1 MSLSAVESETLSTL
15 APQCRN
21 QLGRAAWFLSSERYA
36 WKTCTTKFS
45 ASWCDALRQGMETYP
60 CSLSQFVL
68 LSLSMFCGY
77 GFLWWGVRTAPR
89 GGIIQFYYRIE
100 SERRVDTLRFF
111 IDETW
116 QRDSLWRQTWAEIKA
131 RHNLEGRNWKWK
143 AGFSTMLWVCS
154 SNFKVSDML
163 ELTCKRT
170 SRPRKWNKQAMA
182 SQHQGRSCGPKSA
195 FHFLGLACCHTI
207 SDGGMRSLVCT
218 WRKHFWD
225 VVELSSVKIA
235 SKTLYNRTIEEQ
247 TVTDLL
253 LIEVL
258 IWRKDGSNSIGAD
271 VACIDAIVVHGIRG
285 LEWIRGSV
293 ARYLRKFWS
302 FFLQNVKSEESLP
315 LPLGGKMLW
324 VHALATGFRICCLL
338 FVGCW
343 LVVWC
348 CLFVVKCCYGDGNDN
363 NGGQCA
369 AYFMSALEEI
379 FMSFRHSTE
388 SRFKGGGGLILAWE
402 FSSRLWEFADQKIDF
417 KTCMGD
423 GDSIALWSRLWSHHQ
438 KFFFTDIVARRKDEL
453 HQTRRTCKKTT

>member
-15 APQCRN
+15 PPQCRN

-60 CSLSQFVL
+60 CSLSQFVML
-68 LSLSMFCGY
+68 CLSMFCGY

-143 AGFSTMLWVCS
+143 AGFSTMLRVCSVCS

-225 VVELSSVKIA
+225 VVELSSVKI
-235 SKTLYNRTIEEQ
+235 EQ
-247 TVTDLL
+247 QTQLPFEV
-253 LIEVL
+253 IEVFFFSKERWFQL
-258 IWRKDGSNSIGAD
+258 LWCRCCLHWCDCRSRHSWPGMNQMNPVVR
-271 VACIDAIVVHGIRG
+271 VASLLAKVFEVFFFFKTWCQRNLYPCH
-285 LEWIRGSV
+285 LEERCFGC
-293 ARYLRKFWS
+293 
-302 FFLQNVKSEESLP
+302 
-315 LPLGGKMLW
+315 MLW
-324 VHALATGFRICCLL
+324 QQVLG
-338 FVGCW
+338 FVGC
-343 LVVWC
+343 C
-348 CLFVVKCCYGDGNDN
+348 CCCCETYT
-363 NGGQCA
+363 
-369 AYFMSALEEI
+369 FLPHI
-379 FMSFRHSTE
+379 
-388 SRFKGGGGLILAWE
+388 
-402 FSSRLWEFADQKIDF
+402 
-417 KTCMGD
+417 
-423 GDSIALWSRLWSHHQ
+423 
-438 KFFFTDIVARRKDEL
+438 
-453 HQTRRTCKKTT
+453 

>member
-15 APQCRN
+15 PPQCRN

-60 CSLSQFVL
+60 CSLSQFVML
-68 LSLSMFCGY
+68 CLSMFCGY

-143 AGFSTMLWVCS
+143 AGFSTMLRVCSVCS

-225 VVELSSVKIA
+225 VVELSSVKI
-235 SKTLYNRTIEEQ
+235 EQ
-247 TVTDLL
+247 QTQLPFEV
-253 LIEVL
+253 IEVFFFQ
-258 IWRKDGSNSIGAD
+258 RKDGSNSFGAD

-285 LEWIRGSV
+285 LEWIKWIPWF
-293 ARYLRKFWS
+293 AWLRYLRKFLK
-302 FFLQNVKSEESLP
+302 F
-315 LPLGGKMLW
+315 
-324 VHALATGFRICCLL
+324 
-338 FVGCW
+338 
-343 LVVWC
+343 
-348 CLFVVKCCYGDGNDN
+348 
-363 NGGQCA
+363 
-369 AYFMSALEEI
+369 
-379 FMSFRHSTE
+379 
-388 SRFKGGGGLILAWE
+388 
-402 FSSRLWEFADQKIDF
+402 FSSSKPDVRGISTPATW
-417 KTCMGD
+417 
-423 GDSIALWSRLWSHHQ
+423 
-438 KFFFTDIVARRKDEL
+438 RKDAL
-453 HQTRRTCKKTT
+453 GACFGNRF

>member
-1 MSLSAVESETLSTL
+1 MTRSGTLHIVKDWQKETGNQSKVESVTLSTL

-36 WKTCTTKFS
+36 WKTCTAKFS

-60 CSLSQFVL
+60 CSLSQFVML
-68 LSLSMFCGY
+68 CLSMFCGY
-77 GFLWWGVRTAPR
+77 GFLWRGVRTAPR

-195 FHFLGLACCHTI
+195 FHFLGLACCPTI

-225 VVELSSVKIA
+225 VVKC
-235 SKTLYNRTIEEQ
+235 KDTLEDFFHYNRTTDFFHWSWSEGKMVPTLLVQ
-247 TVTDLL
+247 MLLALMRLWFTVFVALNESFRAWFAICETF
-253 LIEVL
+253 EVFPVTASKREVRG
-258 IWRKDGSNSIGAD
+258 ISTPATWRKDALGA
-271 VACIDAIVVHGIRG
+271 C
-285 LEWIRGSV
+285 
-293 ARYLRKFWS
+293 F
-302 FFLQNVKSEESLP
+302 
-315 LPLGGKMLW
+315 
-324 VHALATGFRICCLL
+324 
-338 FVGCW
+338 
-343 LVVWC
+343 
-348 CLFVVKCCYGDGNDN
+348 GN
-363 NGGQCA
+363 
-369 AYFMSALEEI
+369 
-379 FMSFRHSTE
+379 
-388 SRFKGGGGLILAWE
+388 RF
-402 FSSRLWEFADQKIDF
+402 
-417 KTCMGD
+417 
-423 GDSIALWSRLWSHHQ
+423 
-438 KFFFTDIVARRKDEL
+438 
-453 HQTRRTCKKTT
+453 

>member
-1 MSLSAVESETLSTL
+1 MVLCDQEWHITHCQKWQKKRETNRNNVLVCMSLSAVESETLSTL

-60 CSLSQFVL
+60 CSLSQFVM

-116 QRDSLWRQTWAEIKA
+116 QRDSLWRQTWAETKA

-218 WRKHFWD
+218 LEKAFLRCSRNSFYRPFFFDWSWCFLKFGLKFFSKGKMVRIR
-225 VVELSSVKIA
+225 SVQMLLASMRLWCTAFVA
-235 SKTLYNRTIEEQ
+235 SKSNESFRASLRISISATSAT
-247 TVTDLL
+247 
-253 LIEVL
+253 
-258 IWRKDGSNSIGAD
+258 WRKDALGA
-271 VACIDAIVVHGIRG
+271 C
-285 LEWIRGSV
+285 
-293 ARYLRKFWS
+293 F
-302 FFLQNVKSEESLP
+302 
-315 LPLGGKMLW
+315 
-324 VHALATGFRICCLL
+324 
-338 FVGCW
+338 
-343 LVVWC
+343 
-348 CLFVVKCCYGDGNDN
+348 GN
-363 NGGQCA
+363 
-369 AYFMSALEEI
+369 
-379 FMSFRHSTE
+379 
-388 SRFKGGGGLILAWE
+388 RF
-402 FSSRLWEFADQKIDF
+402 
-417 KTCMGD
+417 
-423 GDSIALWSRLWSHHQ
+423 
-438 KFFFTDIVARRKDEL
+438 
-453 HQTRRTCKKTT
+453 

>member
-225 VVELSSVKIA
+225 VVLSVELA
-235 SKTLYNRTIEEQ
+235 
-247 TVTDLL
+247 VTDLL

-285 LEWIRGSV
+285 LEWIEWILQSS
-293 ARYLRKFWS
+293 LRNLYPCHLEERCFGCMLWQQVLGFVVCCLLGVGWS
-302 FFLQNVKSEESLP
+302 FDV
-315 LPLGGKMLW
+315 G
-324 VHALATGFRICCLL
+324 CLL
-338 FVGCW
+338 FV
-343 LVVWC
+343 C
-348 CLFVVKCCYGDGNDN
+348 C
-363 NGGQCA
+363 
-369 AYFMSALEEI
+369 
-379 FMSFRHSTE
+379 
-388 SRFKGGGGLILAWE
+388 
-402 FSSRLWEFADQKIDF
+402 
-417 KTCMGD
+417 
-423 GDSIALWSRLWSHHQ
+423 
-438 KFFFTDIVARRKDEL
+438 
-453 HQTRRTCKKTT
+453 

>member
-68 LSLSMFCGY
+68 LSLSTFCGY

-247 TVTDLL
+247 TVTDLFLKWSL
-253 LIEVL
+253 LWSFDLKGKMIRSLSVQMLLALMRLSFTAFVALNEFVVRVASRSLFAKVFEV
-258 IWRKDGSNSIGAD
+258 
-271 VACIDAIVVHGIRG
+271 
-285 LEWIRGSV
+285 
-293 ARYLRKFWS
+293 

-348 CLFVVKCCYGDGNDN
+348 WLFVVCLLLSVVMVMVMTIMVD
-363 NGGQCA
+363 
-369 AYFMSALEEI
+369 SVL
-379 FMSFRHSTE
+379 H
-388 SRFKGGGGLILAWE
+388 ILCQ
-402 FSSRLWEFADQKIDF
+402 L
-417 KTCMGD
+417 
-423 GDSIALWSRLWSHHQ
+423 
-438 KFFFTDIVARRKDEL
+438 
-453 HQTRRTCKKTT
+453 

>member
-60 CSLSQFVL
+60 CSLSQFVML
-68 LSLSMFCGY
+68 CLSMFCGY

-218 WRKHFWD
+218 WRKHFCD
-225 VVELSSVKIA
+225 VVKCKDSQWTFIPDLFWFEVVKFFKGKMVPTPLVQMLLALMRLSFTAFVALNESNESFRVRAERRFAWLVLCESFWNIFF
-235 SKTLYNRTIEEQ
+235 SSP
-247 TVTDLL
+247 
-253 LIEVL
+253 EVRR
-258 IWRKDGSNSIGAD
+258 ISTPATWRKDALGA
-271 VACIDAIVVHGIRG
+271 C
-285 LEWIRGSV
+285 
-293 ARYLRKFWS
+293 F
-302 FFLQNVKSEESLP
+302 
-315 LPLGGKMLW
+315 
-324 VHALATGFRICCLL
+324 
-338 FVGCW
+338 
-343 LVVWC
+343 
-348 CLFVVKCCYGDGNDN
+348 GN
-363 NGGQCA
+363 
-369 AYFMSALEEI
+369 
-379 FMSFRHSTE
+379 
-388 SRFKGGGGLILAWE
+388 RF
-402 FSSRLWEFADQKIDF
+402 
-417 KTCMGD
+417 
-423 GDSIALWSRLWSHHQ
+423 
-438 KFFFTDIVARRKDEL
+438 
-453 HQTRRTCKKTT
+453 